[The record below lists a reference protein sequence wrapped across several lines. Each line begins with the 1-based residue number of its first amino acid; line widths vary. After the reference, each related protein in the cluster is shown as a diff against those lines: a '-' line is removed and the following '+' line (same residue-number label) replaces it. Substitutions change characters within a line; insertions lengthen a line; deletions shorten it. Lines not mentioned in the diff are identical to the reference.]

1 MWGPNV
7 CPFSN
12 TLFGRTHVLKKRKTG
27 QSGANMADGLEKD
40 QDSQC
45 NLGRAEILIKALF
58 ATSG

>member
-1 MWGPNV
+1 MFVHFLIP
-7 CPFSN
+7 CLDS
-12 TLFGRTHVLKKRKTG
+12 HMYLKKIKTG
-27 QSGANMADGLEKD
+27 QSDANMADGLEKD